1 MLSAL
6 QYGSYFGHAVAA
18 VDLDGDSYDDLVVG
32 APLFSDT
39 WYEQGAVYVY
49 MNKMNHFQQTKE
61 MHGRHIRGRFGFA
74 IAGAG
79 DLDGDSFQGMLCVY
93 DLSVEI

>member
-49 MNKMNHFQQTKE
+49 MNKMVCQSLLQVSCMQLF
-61 MHGRHIRGRFGFA
+61 
-74 IAGAG
+74 
-79 DLDGDSFQGMLCVY
+79 
-93 DLSVEI
+93 